1 MFILIFSAEALCRVF
16 SSLCHVGEIAYIYV
30 FIFYIRSDDF
40 LGKCVDR
47 AEVLCDD
54 FLPKSVGVMAWSLA
68 VLHYPVPTLLSR
80 FSHLALDQIDEYS
93 VQAISNLLWS
103 GAVFR
108 TLNEKL
114 TGTVFAKLNRVLN
127 DIGARAC
134 PKRPLPLQPFFI
146 KISMQYIACLSL
158 ETSLCLRYIRYASL
172 GRNLRCAVLC
182 DRVL

>member
-134 PKRPLPLQPFFI
+134 PKETAPSPTLLYKNLDAI
-146 KISMQYIACLSL
+146 HSMSQLGNKSLSSIYQVRQFG
-158 ETSLCLRYIRYASL
+158 EEFALCS
-172 GRNLRCAVLC
+172 V
-182 DRVL
+182 V